1 MLVGDESGGAY
12 ICEACWEKIGMLLE
26 HSEIVSKAAKETD
39 KTQQPDWNR
48 LNPEKI
54 KQYLDQHIIGQER
67 AKKIL
72 SVAVY
77 NHYKM
82 LHYKAEHKDETEK
95 VTIEKSNILMLGP
108 TGVGGKNS
116 SDQSAGQHPAG
127 SFRHHRCDHVDGKR
141 IRGRRPRKLYPATFA
156 GSGRGRGQS
165 GNGHR
170 IYR

>member
-1 MLVGDESGGAY
+1 MTEHKCSFCGVKEDEVKVLVGDESGGAY

-26 HSEIVSKAAKETD
+26 HSEIVSKAEKETE
-39 KTQQPDWNR
+39 KSQQPDWNR

-54 KQYLDQHIIGQER
+54 KQYLDRHIIGQER

-95 VTIEKSNILMLGP
+95 VT
-108 TGVGGKNS
+108 
-116 SDQSAGQHPAG
+116 
-127 SFRHHRCDHVDGKR
+127 
-141 IRGRRPRKLYPATFA
+141 ATCT
-156 GSGRGRGQS
+156 SLC
-165 GNGHR
+165 
-170 IYR
+170 